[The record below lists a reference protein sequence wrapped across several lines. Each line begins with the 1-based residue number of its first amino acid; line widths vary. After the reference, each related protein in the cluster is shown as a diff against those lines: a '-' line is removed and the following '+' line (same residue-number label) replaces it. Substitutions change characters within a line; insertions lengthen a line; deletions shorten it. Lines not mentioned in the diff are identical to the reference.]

1 IASVMRCTSHSAT
14 STRRVASSL
23 VAVAALKPML
33 RCSQSPNCVIA
44 RSRYE
49 GLPFLPT
56 MTTYARRLGL
66 FSGTMAVVGGII
78 GGGIFRTPAVVA
90 ERVGSAGLALAA
102 WLLGGVVALIGA
114 SCYGELGQRRPRA
127 GGGYVYLR
135 ETWGPLPA
143 FLYGWTLLLVI
154 ATGAIAAVAV
164 TFANY
169 ALALADLPQ
178 PLTVPVAVGAIVLV
192 SAVNYVGVK
201 PAAIT
206 QNIFT
211 ILKLVALAAL
221 IAAGLVAVPSTALY
235 RPLPPITAPTGW
247 WEVGVAMGAGL
258 VPILFTYGGWQQT
271 NFIAE
276 EIVDAER
283 NLPRALVTGVAG
295 VVVVYVLANVAYL
308 RVLGPAGLAASTAPA
323 ADVMRALLGPAG
335 GTLIAAGIAVSTFGF
350 LNLVILVTPRVL
362 QAMAADGVFFPRL
375 AELHP
380 VHRTPAAAILVQAG
394 WAVVLTVSGTFGQL
408 VDYVAFGDWIFF
420 GLTAAG
426 LFIYRARERRAGLE
440 PSPPR
445 AVRGPGYA
453 WTPGVF
459 VVAAGYVVASSVG
472 ANPRNAA
479 IGTGLILLGVPLY
492 YYWRGQLGERS
503 V

>member
-1 IASVMRCTSHSAT
+1 
-14 STRRVASSL
+14 
-23 VAVAALKPML
+23 
-33 RCSQSPNCVIA
+33 
-44 RSRYE
+44 
-49 GLPFLPT
+49 

-90 ERVGSAGLALAA
+90 ERVGSAGLALGA

-114 SCYGELGQRRPRA
+114 FCYGELGQRRPRA

-169 ALALADLPQ
+169 ALALAGLPQ
-178 PLTVPVAVGAIVLV
+178 RLTVPVAVGAIVLV
-192 SAVNYVGVK
+192 SGINYVGVR
-201 PAAIT
+201 PAAVT

-211 ILKLVALAAL
+211 ILKLAALAAL
-221 IAAGLVAVPSTALY
+221 IGAAFFAVTSTALY
-235 RPLPPITAPTGW
+235 RPLPPSTAPQGW
-247 WEVGVAMGAGL
+247 WGVVVSVGAAL

-276 EIVDAER
+276 EIIDAER
-283 NLPRALVTGVAG
+283 NLPRALVPGVAG

-362 QAMAADGVFFPRL
+362 QAMAADGVFLPRL

-394 WAVVLTVSGTFGQL
+394 WAVLLTVSGTFGQL

-420 GLTAAG
+420 GLTVAG
-426 LFIYRARERRAGLE
+426 LFIYRARDRAGSYAA
-440 PSPPR
+440 PAGAFR
-445 AVRGPGYA
+445 APGYP
-453 WTPGVF
+453 WTPGLF
-459 VVAAGYVVASSVG
+459 VLAAAYVVLSAIAS
-472 ANPRNAA
+472 NPKNAA
-479 IGTGLILLGVPLY
+479 IGGGLILLGVPFY
-492 YYWRGQLGERS
+492 YYWRPGRRDAKTLRETPRR
-503 V
+503 